1 MSIFNTI
8 RHIFRPKQ
16 TDSYTLPIKNYPPLD
31 TVTKPLLDTG
41 EMAFYLGLDARTA
54 SRWEM
59 SQGPIRPTTEKIDGQ
74 IWIRW
79 RTEDVRRLVNGA

>member
-1 MSIFNTI
+1 MNIFNTI
-8 RHIFRPKQ
+8 RNIFRPKP

-54 SRWEM
+54 NQWEM
-59 SQGPIRPTTEKIDGQ
+59 SQGPIRPTVEKIGGEYYV
-74 IWIRW
+74 RW
-79 RTEDVRRLVNGA
+79 HTKDVRSLAK

>member
-1 MSIFNTI
+1 MNIFTTI
-8 RHIFRPKQ
+8 RNILRPKP

-54 SRWEM
+54 NQWEM
-59 SQGPIRPTTEKIDGQ
+59 SQGPIRPTVEKIDGQ
-74 IWIRW
+74 YYVRW
-79 RTEDVRRLVNGA
+79 HTKDVRSLAK

>member
-1 MSIFNTI
+1 MNIFNTI
-8 RHIFRPKQ
+8 RNILRPKP

-54 SRWEM
+54 AQWEM
-59 SQGPIRPTTEKIDGQ
+59 SQGPIRPTLEKIGGQ
-74 IWIRW
+74 YYVRW
-79 RTEDVRRLVNGA
+79 HTKDVKSLAP

>member
-1 MSIFNTI
+1 MNIFTTI
-8 RHIFRPKQ
+8 RNILRPKP

-54 SRWEM
+54 NQWEM
-59 SQGPIRPTTEKIDGQ
+59 SQGPIRPVLEKIDGQ
-74 IWIRW
+74 YYVRW
-79 RTEDVRRLVNGA
+79 RTEQVRGQLGA